1 MCNCHLQ
8 LRDLYR
14 LCNKRHIRREDVPE
28 LIDPHVKTRCFA
40 YSLVVLA
47 NANPIAF
54 SILPRKILING
65 EPLLLEYGSIYG
77 KDFIIRPSLQVI
89 LEDELN

>member
-1 MCNCHLQ
+1 MCNCLLQ
-8 LRDLYR
+8 VRQLYK
-14 LCNKRHIRREDVPE
+14 LCNERNIKTNDVLQ

-65 EPLLLEYGSIYG
+65 EPLLFEYGNIYG

-89 LEDELN
+89 LEEEC

>member
-1 MCNCHLQ
+1 MCNCLPQ
-8 LRDLYR
+8 LRDLYK
-14 LCNKRHIRREDVPE
+14 LCNEWNIKREDVLE

-40 YSLVVLA
+40 YSLVALA

-77 KDFIIRPSLQVI
+77 KDFLIRPSLQVI
-89 LEDELN
+89 LEEEC

>member
-14 LCNKRHIRREDVPE
+14 LCNKLHIRREDVPE
-28 LIDPHVKTRCFA
+28 LIDPLVKTRCFA

-54 SILPRKILING
+54 SILPRKLLING